1 MIKNWGMPAQP
12 WFQEVACSVWV
23 SSRRPTVLLCLR
35 QKKLVAGDALLN
47 KRLSVHWHPSPGNHA
62 TTNCV
67 QDPTF
72 FLPRPI
78 KLQCLLGV
86 STYDTCCG
94 LRALA
99 MGSWWRFQRS
109 PLPYPPGRRLLAR
122 LKCSWQTSF
131 SMLRKQLWCLQEYYS
146 RPESSGLSPTCIP
159 SGE

>member
-1 MIKNWGMPAQP
+1 MVIENWGLPAQP
-12 WFQEVACSVWV
+12 WFRRLPAVSGWAAEDPQSCFASGKSWLLVMLSSISISVC
-23 SSRRPTVLLCLR
+23 PF
-35 QKKLVAGDALLN
+35 
-47 KRLSVHWHPSPGNHA
+47 PGHHA
-62 TTNCV
+62 TTNCM

-86 STYDTCCG
+86 STGCAYDTCCG

-109 PLPYPPGRRLLAR
+109 SLPHPPGRRLLAR

-146 RPESSGLSPTCIP
+146 RPESSDLSPTCTR